1 MAIDDP
7 PPTPYADGGSGLPM
21 AKKKEAETRR
31 VMVGVRL
38 TSEDA
43 DRLKTLHARIPIA
56 SRHAIAREAL
66 RIGLAVLEKDP
77 ARLVTGRVRV
87 PETRRRTK

>member
-1 MAIDDP
+1 MIAIDDP
-7 PPTPYADGGSGLPM
+7 STTPYADAESGLPM

-31 VMVGVRL
+31 IMVGVRL

-43 DRLKTLHARIPIA
+43 DRLKALHARIPVA

-77 ARLVTGRVRV
+77 ARLVEGGA
-87 PETRRRTK
+87 RRQPARRSR